1 MRGVHRPGRL
11 REYNREENSH
21 LSIRRR
27 ERKMPGIKSQASAPR
42 PLRAHEAIHD
52 TFGLQRHVISRIF
65 RARVDSVETRA
76 VAWAKSCVLQEILRD

>member
-27 ERKMPGIKSQASAPR
+27 ERKMLGIKSQASA
-42 PLRAHEAIHD
+42 LRVPTTHTGIYN

-65 RARVDSVETRA
+65 RALVDSIEARA
-76 VAWAKSCVLQEILRD
+76 VAWAKSYVVQEILRD